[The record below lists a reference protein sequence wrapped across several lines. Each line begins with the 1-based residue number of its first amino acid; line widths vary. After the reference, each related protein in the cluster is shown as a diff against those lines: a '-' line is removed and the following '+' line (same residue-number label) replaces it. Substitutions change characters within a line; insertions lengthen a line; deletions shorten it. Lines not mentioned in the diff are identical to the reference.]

1 MLHLTDC
8 PSVRGGQVNSA
19 YYYYYKSIIPLRR
32 PLLKVIKDR
41 SIKDLHYWMLQTR
54 VCVLCST
61 VLSEIPREVYM

>member
-1 MLHLTDC
+1 MVLLL
-8 PSVRGGQVNSA
+8 GGA
-19 YYYYYKSIIPLRR
+19 GEFGLLLLYYKSIIPLRR